1 MKYFEG
7 HTNHQI
13 DQFPHHLE
21 IAILLLLLVSLRVST
36 IEQNTERQLRDVVCD
51 RVYEEKISG
60 KNTNRPQLQAMLSN
74 IRSGDIIN
82 IHEMSRLARN
92 TRDLLNLVEEITSK
106 GATIVFHKENLTFKG
121 NEKQDPYQKMMM
133 TMLGAVAELERSI
146 LLERQR
152 EGIALA
158 KLHNKYKGG
167 KNKLTTEQV
176 AELNTLR
183 KQGMPI
189 ARIAKQFKITRPTVY
204 SYLRNEEK

>member
-1 MKYFEG
+1 MIFNY
-7 HTNHQI
+7 I
-13 DQFPHHLE
+13 
-21 IAILLLLLVSLRVST
+21 RVST

-60 KNTNRPQLQAMLSN
+60 KDTNRPQLQAMLSN

-106 GATIVFHKENLTFKG
+106 GATIIFHKENITFNG

-176 AELNTLR
+176 AELITLR

-189 ARIAKQFKITRPTVY
+189 ARIAKQFIITRPTVY

>member
-1 MKYFEG
+1 MIFNY
-7 HTNHQI
+7 I
-13 DQFPHHLE
+13 
-21 IAILLLLLVSLRVST
+21 RVST

-60 KNTNRPQLQAMLSN
+60 KDTNRPQLQAMLSN

-106 GATIVFHKENLTFKG
+106 GATVVFHKENLTFKG
-121 NEKQDPYQKMMM
+121 NEKQDPYQRMMM

-152 EGIALA
+152 EGIAVA

-167 KNKLTTEQV
+167 QPKLTAEQV
-176 AELNTLR
+176 TELTILR

-204 SYLRNEEK
+204 SYVRNEEK

>member
-1 MKYFEG
+1 MIFNY
-7 HTNHQI
+7 
-13 DQFPHHLE
+13 
-21 IAILLLLLVSLRVST
+21 VRVST

-51 RVYEEKISG
+51 RIYEEKISG
-60 KNTNRPQLQAMLSN
+60 KDTNRPQLQAMLSN
-74 IRSGDIIN
+74 IRAGDIIN

-106 GATIVFHKENLTFKG
+106 GATVVFHKENLIFKG

-152 EGIALA
+152 EGIAVA
-158 KLHNKYKGG
+158 KAKGKYKGG

-176 AELNTLR
+176 TELNTFHN
-183 KQGMPI
+183 QGMPI

-204 SYLRNEEK
+204 SYLKNEEK

>member
-1 MKYFEG
+1 MIFNY
-7 HTNHQI
+7 
-13 DQFPHHLE
+13 
-21 IAILLLLLVSLRVST
+21 VRVST
-36 IEQNTERQLRDVVCD
+36 AEQNTERQLKDVACD

-60 KNTNRPQLQAMLSN
+60 KDTNRPELQAMLSN
-74 IRSGDIIN
+74 IRADDVIN
-82 IHEMSRLARN
+82 VHSMDRLARN

-152 EGIALA
+152 EGIAIA
-158 KLHNKYKGG
+158 KSKGKYKGG
-167 KNKLTTEQV
+167 KNKLNEEQV
-176 AELNTLR
+176 IELNNLH
-183 KQGMPI
+183 KQGLPI

-204 SYLRNEEK
+204 GYLKK

>member
-1 MKYFEG
+1 MIFNY
-7 HTNHQI
+7 I
-13 DQFPHHLE
+13 
-21 IAILLLLLVSLRVST
+21 RVST
-36 IEQNTERQLRDVVCD
+36 TEQNTERQLKDVICD

-60 KNTNRPQLQAMLSN
+60 KDTNRPQLQAMLSN

-82 IHEMSRLARN
+82 IHEMSHLARN
-92 TRDLLNLVEEITSK
+92 TRDLLNIVEEITTK

-121 NEKQDPYQKMMM
+121 SEKQDPYQRMMM

-152 EGIALA
+152 EGIAIA
-158 KLHNKYKGG
+158 KAKSKYKGG
-167 KNKLTTEQV
+167 KNKLTDEQV
-176 AELNTLR
+176 TELNALHN
-183 KQGMPI
+183 QGMPI

>member
-1 MKYFEG
+1 MIFNY
-7 HTNHQI
+7 I
-13 DQFPHHLE
+13 
-21 IAILLLLLVSLRVST
+21 RVST

-121 NEKQDPYQKMMM
+121 NEKQDTYQKMMM

>member
-1 MKYFEG
+1 MIFNY
-7 HTNHQI
+7 I
-13 DQFPHHLE
+13 
-21 IAILLLLLVSLRVST
+21 RVST

-60 KNTNRPQLQAMLSN
+60 KDTNRPQLQAMLSN

-92 TRDLLNLVEEITSK
+92 TRDLLNLVEEMTSK

-121 NEKQDPYQKMMM
+121 DGKQDPYQKMMM

-152 EGIALA
+152 EGIAVA
-158 KLHNKYKGG
+158 KAKGKYRGG
-167 KNKLTTEQV
+167 KNKLYWIKMFPKTKSP
-176 AELNTLR
+176 ELWVSKKSPYEDSSKEWDGVISKKPEL
-183 KQGMPI
+183 
-189 ARIAKQFKITRPTVY
+189 
-204 SYLRNEEK
+204 